1 MLSVVTLWLVFVV
14 NFIALGVVWIYV
26 ARSYPNF
33 EAARFWAAG
42 AFIAAVGAALSVLR
56 MYMDPIV
63 PLFLGA
69 VMMISSTSFVA
80 MGVERF
86 YGLPVSWRGHAALV
100 GFSALGMVFFA
111 WHANPPMRIAIY
123 SFSQS
128 LSIGLATVLVWRH
141 GARHPGARFAGVIGA
156 ILAAVVAVRCIVRLS
171 EPSDNINIYMIHFT
185 PLQSVVVLVLVF
197 LSIVWNFGFLLMAI
211 DRLRAEVADLALLD
225 DLTGVANRRRLLTCL
240 ADECARSDRSMQ
252 PFSVLLIDIDEFKA
266 INDNY
271 GHAAGDECLRQLT
284 RIVQQRLR
292 TGDLLARM
300 GGDEFCVVL
309 PATTLHEA
317 GLIARDMLGLCV
329 AAQVH
334 WSATAIKLSTSIGV
348 AQWSPDIGHDFGRLI
363 VAADEALYASKRDGK
378 NRYSIRAAT
387 PLPEVESPLRRS
399 A

>member
-1 MLSVVTLWLVFVV
+1 MLNVVTLWLVFVV
-14 NFIALGVVWIYV
+14 NFVALGVVWTYV

-42 AFIAAVGAALSVLR
+42 AFIASAGAALSVLR
-56 MYMDPIV
+56 MYVDPIV

-69 VMMISSTSFVA
+69 VMMISSTSLVA
-80 MGVERF
+80 IGVERF
-86 YGLPVSWRGHAALV
+86 YGLPVSWRTHTALI
-100 GFSALGMVFFA
+100 GLSALSITFFA
-111 WHANPPMRIAIY
+111 WHASSPMRIVIY

-128 LSIGLATVLVWRH
+128 LSIALATVLVWRH
-141 GARHPGARFAGVIGA
+141 GARHPGARFTGVVGA
-156 ILAAVVAVRCIVRLS
+156 ILSTVVAVRCILRLTQ
-171 EPSDNINIYMIHFT
+171 PPDNIYMIHFT
-185 PLQSVVVLVLVF
+185 PLQSVIVLVLVF

-240 ADECARSDRSMQ
+240 AEECARSDRSMQ
-252 PFSVLLIDIDEFKA
+252 PFSVLLMDIDEFKA

-271 GHAAGDECLRQLT
+271 GHAAGDECLRQFT
-284 RIVQQRLR
+284 RTIQQRLR
-292 TGDLLARM
+292 TGDLLARV

-334 WSATAIKLSTSIGV
+334 WSAAAIKLSTSIGV
-348 AQWSPDIGHDFGRLI
+348 AQWRPEIGHDFDRLI
-363 VAADEALYASKRDGK
+363 VTADEALYASKREGK
-378 NRYSIRAAT
+378 SRYSVYAAT
-387 PLPEVESPLRRS
+387 PLPEIESPLRKS

>member
-1 MLSVVTLWLVFVV
+1 MLNVVTLWLVFVV

-42 AFIAAVGAALSVLR
+42 AFIASTGAALSVLR
-56 MYMDPIV
+56 MYVDPV
-63 PLFLGA
+63 LPLFLGA

-86 YGLPVSWRGHAALV
+86 YGLPVSWRMHAALI
-100 GFSALGMVFFA
+100 GFSALSIAFFA
-111 WHANPPMRIAIY
+111 WQASPPMRIAIY
-123 SFSQS
+123 SLSQS
-128 LSIGLATVLVWRH
+128 FSIALTTMLIWRH
-141 GARHPGARFAGVIGA
+141 GARHPGARFAGMVGA
-156 ILAAVVAVRCIVRLS
+156 VLAAIVMARCALRLS
-171 EPSDNINIYMIHFT
+171 QPPEAIYMIHFS
-185 PLQSVVVLVLVF
+185 PLQSVIVLVLVF

-225 DLTGVANRRRLLTCL
+225 DLTGVANRRRLLMSL
-240 ADECARSDRSMQ
+240 AEECARSDRAMQ
-252 PFSVLLIDIDEFKA
+252 PFSVLLMDIDEFKA

-271 GHAAGDECLRQLT
+271 GHAAGDECLRQFT
-284 RIVQQRLR
+284 RTVQQRLR

-329 AAQVH
+329 ASQVH
-334 WSATAIKLSTSIGV
+334 WSAAAIRLSTSIGV
-348 AQWSPDIGHDFGRLI
+348 AQWRPEIGHDFGRLI
-363 VAADEALYASKRDGK
+363 AAADEALYASKRDGK
-378 NRYSIRAAT
+378 SRYSVCAMP
-387 PLPEVESPLRRS
+387 PLPEVETPLRRS

>member
-14 NFIALGVVWIYV
+14 NFVALGVVWTYV

-42 AFIAAVGAALSVLR
+42 AFVAAAGAALSVLR
-56 MYMDPIV
+56 MYVDPVV

-69 VMMISSTSFVA
+69 VTMIASTGFIA

-86 YGLPVSWRGHAALV
+86 YGLAVSWRTHVVLLA
-100 GFSALGMVFFA
+100 FCALGFAVFLWQPSSA
-111 WHANPPMRIAIY
+111 MRIVIY
-123 SFSQS
+123 SLSQS
-128 LSIGLATVLVWRH
+128 FSIGLTTMLVWRH
-141 GARHPGARFAGVIGA
+141 GARHPGARFAGMVGA
-156 ILAAVVAVRCIVRLS
+156 VLAGIVMARCVLRLS
-171 EPSDNINIYMIHFT
+171 RPPEAIYMIHFS
-185 PLQSVVVLVLVF
+185 PLQSMIVLVLVF

-225 DLTGVANRRRLLTCL
+225 DLTGVANRRRLLMSL
-240 ADECARSDRSMQ
+240 AGECARSDRSMQ
-252 PFSVLLIDIDEFKA
+252 PFSVLLMDIDDFKA

-271 GHAAGDECLRQLT
+271 GHAAGDECLRQFT
-284 RIVQQRLR
+284 CMVQSRLR

-317 GLIARDMLGLCV
+317 GLIARDMLDLCV

-334 WSATAIKLSTSIGV
+334 WSTASIRLSTSMGG
-348 AQWSPDIGHDFGRLI
+348 AQWRPDIGHDFDRLV

-378 NRYSIRAAT
+378 GRYSVCAVPSAIEIE
-387 PLPEVESPLRRS
+387 PLLCKS

>member
-14 NFIALGVVWIYV
+14 NFVALGVVWTYV

-42 AFIAAVGAALSVLR
+42 AFIAAAGAALSVLR
-56 MYMDPIV
+56 MYIDPVV

-69 VMMISSTSFVA
+69 VMMIASTSFVA

-86 YGLPVSWRGHAALV
+86 YGLAVSWRTHAVLV
-100 GFSALGMVFFA
+100 AFCALGFAVFLWQPSSA
-111 WHANPPMRIAIY
+111 MRIVIY
-123 SFSQS
+123 SLSQS
-128 LSIGLATVLVWRH
+128 FSIALTTVLVWRH
-141 GARHPGARFAGVIGA
+141 GARHPGARFAGMVGA
-156 ILAAVVAVRCIVRLS
+156 VLAAVVMARCALRLS
-171 EPSDNINIYMIHFT
+171 QPPEAIYMIHFS
-185 PLQSVVVLVLVF
+185 PLQSVIVLVLVF

-225 DLTGVANRRRLLTCL
+225 DLTGVANRRRLLMSL
-240 ADECARSDRSMQ
+240 AGECARSDRSMQ
-252 PFSVLLIDIDEFKA
+252 PFSVLLMDIDDFKA

-271 GHAAGDECLRQLT
+271 GHAAGDECLRQFT
-284 RIVQQRLR
+284 CMVQSRLR

-317 GLIARDMLGLCV
+317 GLIARDMLDLCV

-334 WSATAIKLSTSIGV
+334 WSTASIRLSTSMGV
-348 AQWSPDIGHDFGRLI
+348 AQWRPDIGHDFDRLI

-378 NRYSIRAAT
+378 GRYSVCAAPSVAEIE
-387 PLPEVESPLRRS
+387 PLLRKS

>member
-1 MLSVVTLWLVFVV
+1 VLNVVTLWLVFVV
-14 NFIALGVVWIYV
+14 NFVALGVVWAYV

-42 AFIAAVGAALSVLR
+42 AFIASAGAALSVLR
-56 MYMDPIV
+56 MYVDPIL

-69 VMMISSTSFVA
+69 VMMISSTSLVA

-86 YGLPVSWRGHAALV
+86 YGLPVSWRTHAALT
-100 GFSALGMVFFA
+100 GLSALSLAFFA
-111 WHANPPMRIAIY
+111 WHASPPMRIVIY

-128 LSIGLATVLVWRH
+128 LSIGLATVLVWRY
-141 GARHPGARFAGVIGA
+141 GARHPGARFAGVVGA
-156 ILAAVVAVRCIVRLS
+156 ILATVVAVRCILRLS
-171 EPSDNINIYMIHFT
+171 QPPDNIYMIHFT
-185 PLQSVVVLVLVF
+185 PLQSVIVLVLVF

-211 DRLRAEVADLALLD
+211 DRLRAEVADLALFD

-240 ADECARSDRSMQ
+240 AEECARSDRSMQ
-252 PFSVLLIDIDEFKA
+252 PFSVLLMDIDEFKA

-271 GHAAGDECLRQLT
+271 GHAAGDECLRQFT
-284 RIVQQRLR
+284 RTVQQRLR

-334 WSATAIKLSTSIGV
+334 WSAAAIKLSTSIGV
-348 AQWSPDIGHDFGRLI
+348 AQWRPEIGHDFDRLI
-363 VAADEALYASKRDGK
+363 VTADEALYASKRDGK
-378 NRYSIRAAT
+378 SRYSVYAAT
-387 PLPEVESPLRRS
+387 PLSEAEPPLRKS